1 MNGTLVNSPTYSSS
15 NGGVLVFNGS
25 SQYVGSFV
33 NTSALPASGPYT
45 YEVWFNATSLG
56 SRGFIGYGT
65 YGTNNSVNAFRESGT
80 ELLNYWW
87 GNDFSSIGASLATG
101 NWYQAVVTFDGT
113 TRSIYLNGVFLNSQ
127 NPGTFYSI
135 SNKTNLT
142 VAVTNGSEY
151 FAGSLAII
159 RMYSAALTQ
168 SQIYQNY
175 NATRSRFGLAASPT
189 PSVTPSLTPTP
200 SITTTPSLT
209 PTASI
214 SPTASITPTAS
225 VSITPT
231 NSVTPSTTPA
241 PSPSNSPAPTP
252 SQTPTRSLFSPSQLE
267 KAH

>member
-87 GNDFSSIGASLATG
+87 GNDFSSTSASLATG

-175 NATRSRFGLAASPT
+175 NATRSRFGSPWFGCGLGT
-189 PSVTPSLTPTP
+189 SRCGLDERSVGAIPSGSKTEPESGRDHSGESMGIPRCHGSHGGTDVGMVRC
-200 SITTTPSLT
+200 
-209 PTASI
+209 
-214 SPTASITPTAS
+214 SPVGGGGNP
-225 VSITPT
+225 
-231 NSVTPSTTPA
+231 
-241 PSPSNSPAPTP
+241 
-252 SQTPTRSLFSPSQLE
+252 
-267 KAH
+267 